1 MATRTKPPPA
11 TKGRAPTNI
20 VDAAGNV
27 RIYAD
32 IPKAVSTELAVLA
45 LRRNMAKKDLLA
57 EIITAAVQAA

>member
-1 MATRTKPPPA
+1 MARKPTPAPP
-11 TKGRAPTNI
+11 TKGRAPTTT
-20 VDAAGNV
+20 VDAKGNV

-57 EIITAAVQAA
+57 EIIAAAVQAA